1 MDPVR
6 KSLNE
11 VEGMMSTLKA
21 NREDTAIVIDL
32 ARARTNI
39 SRRQVR
45 QSVDRFIIDEHDWLN
60 KNSDKEYKALSRELE
75 QTVATRL
82 RQGLTDA
89 HGFIWNKIET
99 EHSISNTAYLDA
111 TEKYDAHIKH
121 EEETMTSIVK
131 QLEEQFDWLMYEHSK
146 LKSLMESWIE
156 QEAGRHK
163 NEVEVTTVL
172 Y

>member
-21 NREDTAIVIDL
+21 NREDVAIEIDL
-32 ARARTNI
+32 ARGRTII

-45 QSVDRFIIDEHDWLN
+45 QSVDRYIIDERVRLN
-60 KNSDKEYKALSRELE
+60 KNSDKEYKALSRDLE

-89 HGFIWNKIET
+89 HNFFLEKIANER
-99 EHSISNTAYLDA
+99 SICNTAYLEV
-111 TEKYDAHIKH
+111 TKKYDAHITH
-121 EEETMTSIVK
+121 EEEK
-131 QLEEQFDWLMYEHSK
+131 C
-146 LKSLMESWIE
+146 
-156 QEAGRHK
+156 
-163 NEVEVTTVL
+163 
-172 Y
+172 

>member
-1 MDPVR
+1 
-6 KSLNE
+6 
-11 VEGMMSTLKA
+11 MSTLKA
-21 NREDTAIVIDL
+21 NREDVAIEIDL
-32 ARARTNI
+32 ARGRTII

-45 QSVDRFIIDEHDWLN
+45 QSVDRYIIDERVRLN
-60 KNSDKEYKALSRELE
+60 KNSDKEYKALSRDLE

-99 EHSISNTAYLDA
+99 ERSISNTAYLNV
-111 TEKYDAHIKH
+111 TEKNDAHIKH

-131 QLEEQFDWLMYEHSK
+131 

-156 QEAGRHK
+156 QEEGRRK

>member
-21 NREDTAIVIDL
+21 NREDTAIEIDL

-45 QSVDRFIIDEHDWLN
+45 QSVDRYIIDERVRLN

-75 QTVATRL
+75 QIVATRL
-82 RQGLTDA
+82 R
-89 HGFIWNKIET
+89 
-99 EHSISNTAYLDA
+99 
-111 TEKYDAHIKH
+111 
-121 EEETMTSIVK
+121 
-131 QLEEQFDWLMYEHSK
+131 
-146 LKSLMESWIE
+146 
-156 QEAGRHK
+156 
-163 NEVEVTTVL
+163 
-172 Y
+172 

>member
-1 MDPVR
+1 MVVYP
-6 KSLNE
+6 SC
-11 VEGMMSTLKA
+11 MSTFKA
-21 NREDTAIVIDL
+21 NREDTTLEIEL
-32 ARARTNI
+32 ACARTNI
-39 SRRQVR
+39 SRRQER

-60 KNSDKEYKALSRELE
+60 KNSDKEYKALSRKLE

-131 QLEEQFDWLMYEHSK
+131 

-156 QEAGRHK
+156 QEEGRGK

>member
-1 MDPVR
+1 
-6 KSLNE
+6 
-11 VEGMMSTLKA
+11 MMSTLKA
-21 NREDTAIVIDL
+21 NREDTTLEIEL
-32 ARARTNI
+32 ACARTNI
-39 SRRQVR
+39 SRRQER

-60 KNSDKEYKALSRELE
+60 KNSDKEYKALSRDLE

-99 EHSISNTAYLDA
+99 ERSISNTAYLNV

-131 QLEEQFDWLMYEHSK
+131 

-156 QEAGRHK
+156 QEEGRRK

>member
-1 MDPVR
+1 
-6 KSLNE
+6 
-11 VEGMMSTLKA
+11 MMSTLKA
-21 NREDTAIVIDL
+21 NQEDTTLEIEL
-32 ARARTNI
+32 ACARTNI
-39 SRRQVR
+39 SRRQER

-60 KNSDKEYKALSRELE
+60 KNSDKEYKALSRKLE

-131 QLEEQFDWLMYEHSK
+131 

-156 QEAGRHK
+156 QEEGRGK

>member
-21 NREDTAIVIDL
+21 NREDVAIEIDL
-32 ARARTNI
+32 ARGRTII

-45 QSVDRFIIDEHDWLN
+45 QSVDRYIIDERVRLN
-60 KNSDKEYKALSRELE
+60 KNSDKEYKALSRDLE

-82 RQGLTDA
+82 RQGLTAA

-131 QLEEQFDWLMYEHSK
+131 

-156 QEAGRHK
+156 QEEGRRK

>member
-21 NREDTAIVIDL
+21 NREDASIEIDL
-32 ARARTNI
+32 ARGRTII

-45 QSVDRFIIDEHDWLN
+45 QSVYRYIIDERVRLN
-60 KNSDKEYKALSRELE
+60 KNSDKEYKALSRDLE

-99 EHSISNTAYLDA
+99 ERSISNTAYLNV

-131 QLEEQFDWLMYEHSK
+131 

-156 QEAGRHK
+156 QEAGRRK

>member
-21 NREDTAIVIDL
+21 NREDVAIEIDL
-32 ARARTNI
+32 ARGRTII

-45 QSVDRFIIDEHDWLN
+45 QSVDRYIIDERVRLN
-60 KNSDKEYKALSRELE
+60 KNSDKEYKALSRDLE

-131 QLEEQFDWLMYEHSK
+131 

-156 QEAGRHK
+156 QEEGRRK

>member
-21 NREDTAIVIDL
+21 NREDASIEIDL
-32 ARARTNI
+32 ARGRTII

-45 QSVDRFIIDEHDWLN
+45 QSVDRYIIDERVRLN
-60 KNSDKEYKALSRELE
+60 KNSDKEYKALSRDLE

-99 EHSISNTAYLDA
+99 ERSISNTAYLNV

-131 QLEEQFDWLMYEHSK
+131 

-156 QEAGRHK
+156 QEEGRRK

>member
-21 NREDTAIVIDL
+21 NREDTAIEIDL
-32 ARARTNI
+32 AHARTNI

-45 QSVDRFIIDEHDWLN
+45 QNIDWFIIDERVRLN

-89 HGFIWNKIET
+89 HNFF
-99 EHSISNTAYLDA
+99 L
-111 TEKYDAHIKH
+111 
-121 EEETMTSIVK
+121 
-131 QLEEQFDWLMYEHSK
+131 
-146 LKSLMESWIE
+146 
-156 QEAGRHK
+156 
-163 NEVEVTTVL
+163 
-172 Y
+172 

>member
-21 NREDTAIVIDL
+21 NREDVAIEIDL
-32 ARARTNI
+32 ARGRTII

-45 QSVDRFIIDEHDWLN
+45 QSVDRYIIDERVRLN
-60 KNSDKEYKALSRELE
+60 KNSDKEYKALSRDLE

-89 HGFIWNKIET
+89 HGFIWNKIKT
-99 EHSISNTAYLDA
+99 ERSISNTAYLDA

-131 QLEEQFDWLMYEHSK
+131 

-156 QEAGRHK
+156 QEEGRRK